1 MARLGETHHSKCH
14 PQRETSLALGK
25 EHTTYFYLMPTDA
38 VRQLPQ
44 LQRPTCACPNSP
56 GWQHFTH
63 HVTLPTK
70 PLLLDPFAGMDDEEI
85 KTEPKSPEIP
95 IIGLAKYFIP
105 ENSYIKPMR

>member
-1 MARLGETHHSKCH
+1 
-14 PQRETSLALGK
+14 
-25 EHTTYFYLMPTDA
+25 MPVDA

-44 LQRPTCACPNSP
+44 LQRPACACPDSP

-70 PLLLDPFAGMDDEEI
+70 PLLLDPFAGMEDEET

>member
-1 MARLGETHHSKCH
+1 
-14 PQRETSLALGK
+14 
-25 EHTTYFYLMPTDA
+25 MPTDA